1 MEDQALA
8 ESRRTI
14 HSQVDR
20 MTEDEVV
27 GLKKFLETF
36 PDWFGAILRNL
47 PWDDEPW
54 TEEDERAVAESE
66 EWFERNG
73 GRGIPHE
80 EIVREHGLRQRADS
94 AAS

>member
-1 MEDQALA
+1 MA
-8 ESRRTI
+8 EIRRTV
-14 HSQVDR
+14 HRQVDR
-20 MTEDEVV
+20 MTVDEVV
-27 GLKKFLETF
+27 GIKKFLETF

-66 EWFERNG
+66 AWFERNG

-80 EIVREHGLRQRADS
+80 EIVRKHGLRQRADS